1 MTENKKMDT
10 QVMEQKGPH
19 HGGRYHHKRGRRS
32 RGHKAPRENLKP
44 GSARYIWHN
53 VSHNPGAMLGM
64 ILIVL
69 ILVLSLLSPY
79 ICRYSY
85 SQIDMLNAK
94 QPPSLEHLLG
104 TDEMGRDMLSRVL
117 YGARYTLYVGVFA
130 TAFSAV
136 LGILLGAVAG
146 YFGGVIDAVI
156 MRFLDIFQAF
166 PSMVLALAFC
176 AVFGSGLNESVIALG
191 LTGIAGFARLMRANI
206 LRIRS
211 MEYVEASVSIN
222 CPTNKIISKH
232 IVPNAISPVIVEIAM
247 GISRNGL
254 ASSSLSFLGMGVQPP
269 EPEWGAM
276 LASARDFIRHYP
288 HMVIVP
294 GVFIVICV
302 LSFNLIGDAL
312 RDALDPKL
320 KK

>member
-10 QVMEQKGPH
+10 QVMEQKGLH
-19 HGGRYHHKRGRRS
+19 HGGHHHHERDRRS
-32 RGHKAPRENLKP
+32 RGHKAPGENLKP

-69 ILVLSLLSPY
+69 ILALSLLSPY

>member
-1 MTENKKMDT
+1 MTENKKAN
-10 QVMEQKGPH
+10 VLE
-19 HGGRYHHKRGRRS
+19 RE
-32 RGHKAPRENLKP
+32 HKAHHHDGHHNHNRRKFFRNRKVSKESLKP

-53 VSHNPGAMLGM
+53 VSHNPGAMIGM

-69 ILVLSLLSPY
+69 ILVLSLLSPI
-79 ICRYSY
+79 ICKYTY

-94 QPPSLEHLLG
+94 HPPSWSHLLG
-104 TDEMGRDMLSRVL
+104 TDEMGRDLLSRVL
-117 YGARYTLYVGVFA
+117 YGARYTLYVGVLA

-136 LGILLGAVAG
+136 LGILMGAVAG
-146 YFGGVIDAVI
+146 YFGGVIDSVI

-211 MEYVEASVSIN
+211 MEYVEASISIN
-222 CPTNKIISKH
+222 CPTNKIITKH
-232 IVPNAISPVIVEIAM
+232 IIPNAISPVIVEIAM

>member
-1 MTENKKMDT
+1 MAENKT
-10 QVMEQKGPH
+10 TELQATEQMKHPNNGHHH
-19 HGGRYHHKRGRRS
+19 HGKGRHSK
-32 RGHKAPRENLKP
+32 GHKKPAESLKP
-44 GSARYIWHN
+44 GSMRYIWHN
-53 VSHNPGAMLGM
+53 VSRNPGAMIGM
-64 ILIVL
+64 IMIVL
-69 ILVLSLLSPY
+69 ILALSLLSPY
-79 ICRYSY
+79 ICRFSF

-94 QPPSLEHLLG
+94 QTPSLTHLLG
-104 TDEMGRDMLSRVL
+104 TDELGRDLLSRVL

-136 LGILLGAVAG
+136 LGILMGAAAG

-211 MEYVEASVSIN
+211 MEYIEASVSIN
-222 CPTNKIISKH
+222 CPTRKIISRH
-232 IVPNAISPVIVEIAM
+232 IIPNAISPVIVEIAM

-269 EPEWGAM
+269 DPEWGAM

-294 GVFIVICV
+294 GIFIVICV